1 MNEFE
6 QIAKRASARS
16 EMAEVSQIAR
26 KNAARIK
33 RGQAWEITTN
43 EF

>member
-6 QIAKRASARS
+6 QIAKRAEARR

-26 KNAARIK
+26 NNAARLL
-33 RGQAWEITTN
+33 RREAWSITN
-43 EF
+43 EL